1 MSSRQGGDRACDE
14 EEVVRTQQLYVHT
27 REAVEEG
34 LWQTLA
40 PAALM
45 QQHT

>member
-1 MSSRQGGDRACDE
+1 
-14 EEVVRTQQLYVHT
+14 VHT